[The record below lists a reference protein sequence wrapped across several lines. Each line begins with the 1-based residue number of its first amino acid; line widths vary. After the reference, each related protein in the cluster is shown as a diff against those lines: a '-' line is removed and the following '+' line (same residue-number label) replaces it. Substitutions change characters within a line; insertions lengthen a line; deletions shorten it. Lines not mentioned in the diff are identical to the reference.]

1 MRTWGRTPDGTWH
14 EITTDTKGYNDRVW
28 FVTLCQAL
36 LLNLGESPFFANYGI
51 PAQQSVMQQIY
62 PDFYV
67 AMTQQQF
74 APYFANLS
82 VAREQGRNPVY
93 NVRALAQ
100 TGASLFDT
108 VPIPS

>member
-14 EITTDTKGYNDRVW
+14 EVTTDAKGYNDLVW
-28 FVTLCQAL
+28 FVTLCQTL

-82 VAREQGRNPVY
+82 VAREPGRNPVY

-100 TGASLFDT
+100 TGAALFDT